1 MVTTEN
7 AAYEKLYYSLWETA
21 QRYKD
26 FTQFRVIGQSHDDR
40 MIPMLE
46 AGEGHAC
53 IFCLAG
59 LDGRDRRMPAYLIS
73 MAEEYCQA
81 YELDWTIDENY
92 QVRSLLEQVRICFV
106 PLLNPDGYEI
116 YDHGYTVIR
125 NPIYRQML
133 RMRNLPLPDF
143 HGNARGE
150 DLYRNFP
157 TNYYTRKRVHQ
168 EPASENETKAF
179 VSILQEY
186 ESLGLLSFG
195 MSAKKIVYC
204 RQNKGF
210 SYNQKSYRAARHLQK
225 CSGYHLEKGITQDNL
240 HGVVPQNF
248 GSPEQFYAEVIRQ
261 PSLRIETPAIE
272 ENIRDLS
279 AAENHQSREYNEVRL
294 LPLEYIYSLAL

>member
-1 MVTTEN
+1 MVTAEN

-21 QRYKD
+21 QRYKN

-59 LDGRDRRMPAYLIS
+59 LDGRDRRMPVYLS
-73 MAEEYCQA
+73 KMAEEYCQA
-81 YELDWTIDENY
+81 YELNWILDEDY
-92 QVRSLLEQVRICFV
+92 RVRSLLEQVRICFI

-116 YDHGYTVIR
+116 YDQGYSVIR

-133 RMRNLPLPDF
+133 KMQNLSLAEF

-157 TNYYTRKRVHQ
+157 TNYYTRKRIHQ

-195 MSAKKIVYC
+195 LSAKKIVYC
-204 RQNKGF
+204 GQKKSF
-210 SYNQKSYRAARHLQK
+210 SYNQKTYRAARHLQK
-225 CSGYHLEKGITQDNL
+225 CSGYHLEKDTFRDYPYGINEKST
-240 HGVVPQNF
+240 

-261 PSLRIETPAIE
+261 PSLRIETPVIE
-272 ENIRDLS
+272 DKVCELS
-279 AAENHQSREYNEVRL
+279 AAELLQSKEYNEVRL
-294 LPLEYIYSLAL
+294 LPLEYIYSLEL

>member
-26 FTQFRVIGQSHDDR
+26 FTQFRAIGQSHDDR

-46 AGEGHAC
+46 AGEGHVC

-59 LDGRDRRMPAYLIS
+59 LDGRDRRMPAYLSS
-73 MAEEYCQA
+73 MAAEYCQA
-81 YELDWTIDENY
+81 YELNWIIGENY
-92 QVRSLLEQVRICFV
+92 QVRSLLDQVRICFV

-116 YDHGYTVIR
+116 YEQGYTVIR

-133 RMRNLPLPDF
+133 RMQNLPLSDF

-150 DLYRNFP
+150 DLYKNFP
-157 TNYYTRKRVHQ
+157 TNYYARKRIHQ

-195 MSAKKIVYC
+195 FSAKKIVYC
-204 RQNKGF
+204 GQNKGF

-225 CSGYHLEKGITQDNL
+225 CSGYHLEKDTSRENSY
-240 HGVVPQNF
+240 GVRDKST

-261 PSLRIETPAIE
+261 PSLRIETPAAE
-272 ENIRDLS
+272 KKVCELS
-279 AAENHQSREYNEVRL
+279 AAEFHQSKEYNEVRL
-294 LPLEYIYSLAL
+294 LPLEYIYSLSL